1 MTRQPITAD
10 GKSVLLSRV
19 LSAAGDGAVIDPEAG
34 MISAFVL
41 AMMLGLFAVLGLGLD
56 PGMALADKVHAIGQA
71 EQAARAGAREID
83 LITYRTTGRLR
94 LDPVAATHAAEQF
107 LTLEHAAGGVSVT
120 GNTVTVTITAE
131 YRTQLWALI
140 GVDTIT
146 VHATGRAT
154 PQRGI
159 TAPEPP

>member
-1 MTRQPITAD
+1 MTLNPRATAV
-10 GKSVLLSRV
+10 SVRSTRRLHPV
-19 LSAAGDGAVIDPEAG
+19 GDDMPPRDAG

-56 PGMALADKVHAIGQA
+56 PGLALAAKVQAIGQA
-71 EQAARAGAREID
+71 QQAARAGAQQIN
-83 LITYRTTGRLR
+83 LTTYRITGKLQ
-94 LDPVAATHAAEQF
+94 LDPSAAATAAQHF
-107 LTLEHAAGGVSVT
+107 LAIEYAVGQVVVT
-120 GNTVTVTITAE
+120 ANTVTVSITAK

-146 VHATGRAT
+146 VHATGSAT

-159 TAPEPP
+159 TTPEP

>member
-1 MTRQPITAD
+1 MTPPPIIAAL
-10 GKSVLLSRV
+10 KSVLLSRV
-19 LSAAGDGAVIDPEAG
+19 LSACEDGAVVDPEAG

-71 EQAARAGAREID
+71 EQAARAGAQQID
-83 LITYRTTGRLR
+83 LTIYRTTGRLR
-94 LDPVAATHAAEQF
+94 LDPAAATHAAEQF
-107 LTLEHAAGGVSVT
+107 LTVEHATGGVAVA

-140 GVDTIT
+140 GADTIT